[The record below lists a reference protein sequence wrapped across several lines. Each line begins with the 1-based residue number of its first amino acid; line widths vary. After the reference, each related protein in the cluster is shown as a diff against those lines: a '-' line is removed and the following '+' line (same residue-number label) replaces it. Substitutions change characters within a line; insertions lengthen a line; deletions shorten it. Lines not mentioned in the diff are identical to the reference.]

1 MTRCGCVSPSRGSQ
15 GYPRGPR
22 EGSITVFGMWDI
34 VTWHNGT
41 LAIAWWFFIVLVVVL
56 IAAGGSAAARR

>member
-1 MTRCGCVSPSRGSQ
+1 MLPDFAAFVSSAFAVVRALG
-15 GYPRGPR
+15 
-22 EGSITVFGMWDI
+22 TVSGMWDI